1 MKKLLAL
8 GFAGG
13 LLLAAN
19 EAYATW
25 DYMYD
30 QCAGG
35 YTYMKGPK
43 SSWPAWAQSDG
54 CVRAPDNSS
63 GPAAAQTPATVSPRH
78 SRNRAN
84 SF

>member
-1 MKKLLAL
+1 MMRKLLML
-8 GFAGG
+8 GFG
-13 LLLAAN
+13 AAMIFSAS

-25 DYMYD
+25 DYLYD
-30 QCAGG
+30 QCAAG

-54 CVRAPDNSS
+54 CVRPWSENPMAPTAAS
-63 GPAAAQTPATVSPRH
+63 GGSHHKIKQ
-78 SRNRAN
+78 N